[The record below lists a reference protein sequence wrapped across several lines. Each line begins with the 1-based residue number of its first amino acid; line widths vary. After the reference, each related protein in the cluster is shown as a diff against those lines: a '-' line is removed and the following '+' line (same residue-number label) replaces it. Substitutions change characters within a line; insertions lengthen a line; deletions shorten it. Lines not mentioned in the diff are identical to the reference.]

1 MNYDDGEDIN
11 YPEED
16 EEEDEDGSDCSII
29 DHSENF
35 QNNDKT
41 FYEKVP
47 DEVFAAA
54 HQRYNKLF
62 EPNRRKEAVQK
73 IHMYYRDQCRRFHH
87 KKISPDAIVAIIN
100 SQYAEYEEFKR
111 QNEAMFN
118 RYMNC
123 LVTSMQGKHIVELPA
138 DTVEVMI
145 PHFI

>member
-1 MNYDDGEDIN
+1 M
-11 YPEED
+11 PEELFIA
-16 EEEDEDGSDCSII
+16 GR
-29 DHSENF
+29 
-35 QNNDKT
+35 
-41 FYEKVP
+41 
-47 DEVFAAA
+47 
-54 HQRYNKLF
+54 QRYNELF

-73 IHMYYRDQCRRFHH
+73 INMYYKDQCRRFHH

-123 LVTSMQGKHIVELPA
+123 LVTSMQGNHIVELPA